1 MYKNKKLSTINS
13 ILNSQNHLHNELSY
27 IDALKYLNVSKLEF
41 SEMIANKKKG
51 WRYTNDY
58 IGYFSA
64 YKYQANSL
72 ITYKNQKNFDKNIFE
87 YIKKSSPTKS
97 MQIIIPKD
105 EKAKLINLFNNRNY
119 QYPKN
124 IDIIV
129 LKKNYLPT
137 KIPSINNEIFCKL
150 NNFTSFDVYI
160 RKDISNCV
168 Y

>member
-1 MYKNKKLSTINS
+1 
-13 ILNSQNHLHNELSY
+13 
-27 IDALKYLNVSKLEF
+27 
-41 SEMIANKKKG
+41 
-51 WRYTNDY
+51 
-58 IGYFSA
+58 
-64 YKYQANSL
+64 
-72 ITYKNQKNFDKNIFE
+72 
-87 YIKKSSPTKS
+87 